1 MNKIFDIIGVP
12 SSEDW
17 PKNAA
22 VMRSNFQTS
31 RNSRQN
37 FEDIIPEIDH
47 QAKDLLEVNNFFSI
61 NVAFWLVHLL
71 LGWARLIVSSYY
83 ATGASPEP
91 ITNFPLE
98 DILQE

>member
-47 QAKDLLEVNNFFSI
+47 QAKDLLEVNNNFFSI
-61 NVAFWLVHLL
+61 NIAFWLVHLP
-71 LGWARLIVSSYY
+71 LGRARLIVSTVY
-83 ATGASPEP
+83 TRV
-91 ITNFPLE
+91 
-98 DILQE
+98 